1 METRTPVEILRDMI
15 GMNERTIADLEA
27 RHGTGV
33 RSAWVG
39 EEIGIH
45 HYRIEHLKRQLLEV
59 GDTQ

>member
-1 METRTPVEILRDMI
+1 LRDMI
-15 GMNERTIADLEA
+15 GLNERTIADLEA